1 MTTQN
6 WQEPATLGTANLT
19 VQQSEAAGS
28 PSTAAGQVHRQS
40 AQRAVDAERAR
51 RQHNTARY
59 AQWLWT
65 NATPADP
72 SHPYLLRKQV
82 PPYGLRQKDQQ
93 LLVPL
98 ISEGRLLNLQCIA
111 PDGDKRFLKGGRV
124 QGCHAL
130 LGTLGAGA
138 RLYLCEGWATGATL
152 HAATGCPVACAMN
165 AGNLL
170 AAGRQ
175 LWQEYP
181 DCELVVA
188 GDDHGCVSSSMPH
201 QSDQAF
207 QAWRMPTVSPGT
219 VAEYVE
225 FGLYGWELSRFS
237 GNWVGFTALSEVV
250 ESGSTVDLDA
260 SARCVDAWKSR
271 EDMDYKDLRKAGSLF
286 LAIDSIAGPM
296 YFAYGKTVNGNS
308 AFYLFYGRPTDRI
321 TGN

>member
-1 MTTQN
+1 MTEAALQFRRALESAFGSLDFLLIADGRIHRFHVPGDRAGSLNGWYLLHADARPVGRFGSWKTGDIYSWSGARRDITVCQKRSGER
-6 WQEPATLGTANLT
+6 QATLG
-19 VQQSEAAGS
+19 SAAELE
-28 PSTAAGQVHRQS
+28 HRQRS
-40 AQRAVDAERAR
+40 
-51 RQHNTARY
+51 TMRY

-98 ISEGRLLNLQCIA
+98 ICQGRLLNLQRIA
-111 PDGDKRFLKGGRV
+111 PDGGKRFLKGGRV

-188 GDDHGCVSSSMPH
+188 GDDDRLTPGNPGRSAATDTAEALGCGLVFPPWSGEEPLSLTDFNDLAVWRA
-201 QSDQAF
+201 QS
-207 QAWRMPTVSPGT
+207 
-219 VAEYVE
+219 
-225 FGLYGWELSRFS
+225 
-237 GNWVGFTALSEVV
+237 
-250 ESGSTVDLDA
+250 
-260 SARCVDAWKSR
+260 
-271 EDMDYKDLRKAGSLF
+271 
-286 LAIDSIAGPM
+286 
-296 YFAYGKTVNGNS
+296 
-308 AFYLFYGRPTDRI
+308 
-321 TGN
+321 